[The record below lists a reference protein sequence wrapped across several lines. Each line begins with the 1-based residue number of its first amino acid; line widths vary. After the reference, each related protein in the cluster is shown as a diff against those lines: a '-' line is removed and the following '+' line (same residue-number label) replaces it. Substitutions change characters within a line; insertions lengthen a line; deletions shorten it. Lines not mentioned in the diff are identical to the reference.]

1 MAYNF
6 FEFNRD
12 QGFLLPENMLD
23 WLPEGDL
30 AHFVIEVADKLDL
43 SEFLS
48 RYRTDGWGASA
59 YHPRMMVALILYA
72 YCLGQRSS
80 RAIEKLCARDVGFR
94 VVAGGCTP
102 DHSTVSRFRKDN
114 EEAISALFIQVL
126 ALCAGAGLVKP
137 GVIALDGTKIKASA
151 SLDANRSYASLE
163 DEYREIARRWLD
175 EADRVDAE
183 EDELYGEDN
192 NPYITELPEHLR
204 DEKKRKAWI
213 EEKLEQMRRQADEE
227 EGRQQKKIEAYERKK
242 EAGAKHPGRKPLPP
256 EVARKRF
263 LEKKKVNTTD
273 LESRIM
279 KGPKGYVQGYNAQIA
294 VTEDQIIVA
303 SDLANRPDDWSL
315 LHPMVELARGN
326 LEQVG
331 VEEKIGIALA
341 DAGYGSEENLAE
353 AERLKAE
360 AEEKGEPS
368 SCPEFFVATEKD
380 RILAAEMRKA
390 EREARGESPKTE
402 EEKTARARMK
412 RKLLTEEGRQTYAKR
427 GKTVEPVF
435 GQIKDA
441 RRCERFARRGLGA
454 CRSEWKLM
462 CLSHNVLKLW
472 RNGVAVAEIG

>member
-6 FEFNRD
+6 FEFDRE
-12 QGFLLPENMLD
+12 QKFLLPENMLD

-30 AHFVIEVADKLDL
+30 AHFVIEVTEKLDL

-48 RYRTDGWGASA
+48 RYRTDGWGATA
-59 YHPRMMVALILYA
+59 YHPRMMVALLMYA
-72 YCLGQRSS
+72 YCMGERSS

-94 VVAGGCTP
+94 VVAGNCVP
-102 DHSTVSRFRKDN
+102 DHSTISRFRKDN
-114 EEAISALFIQVL
+114 EEAISGLFIQVL
-126 ALCAGAGLVKP
+126 ALGAGAGLVKP

-151 SLDANRSYASLE
+151 SLDANRTYASLE

-175 EADRVDAE
+175 EANRVDAE

-192 NPYITELPEHLR
+192 NPYITELPGHLR

-213 EEKLEQMRRQADEE
+213 EEKLEEMRRQADEE
-227 EGRQQKKIEAYERKK
+227 EGEQQKKIEAYDRKREGGVK
-242 EAGAKHPGRKPLPP
+242 RPGRKPLPP
-256 EVARKRF
+256 EVARERF
-263 LEKKKVNTTD
+263 LEKKKVNITD
-273 LESRIM
+273 SESRIM
-279 KGPKGYVQGYNAQIA
+279 KGARGYVQGYNAQIA

-303 SDLANRPDDWSL
+303 SDLTNRPDDWSL

-331 VEEKIGIALA
+331 VKEKIGIALA

-353 AERLKAE
+353 VERLKGE
-360 AEEKGEPS
+360 AEEKGDPS
-368 SCPEFFVATEKD
+368 SCPEFFIATEKD

-390 EREARGESPKTE
+390 KRGACGESPKTKE
-402 EEKTARARMK
+402 GKTAKARMK

-435 GQIKDA
+435 GQMKDA
-441 RRCERFARRGLGA
+441 RRFERFARRGLEA

-472 RNGVAVAEIG
+472 RNGFVVAEKR